1 MSELGDVLC
10 LIHDA
15 HERASAVHLRISD
28 WSQPSVRPEILVDQN
43 RGLPGGLRW
52 GGAGPWPEPTTSS
65 RQMWAAAPDRLRV
78 EITRGDAIVR
88 LGVRDGAQWWRWD
101 EILGVSSG
109 VAESGGRARQPTLP
123 ALLDPLLLHPARLIA
138 TLRLQPVGT
147 TSRAGRAAILVRGV
161 PRESAAGRSQL
172 AYELELDAEHGTVL
186 RRAAFDSGRRFQ
198 DSRVVHVVYDSDIDA
213 AKFAFIAPVEPP
225 DS

>member
-1 MSELGDVLC
+1 MARANHQLAPDVGG
-10 LIHDA
+10 
-15 HERASAVHLRISD
+15 SARSFACRDHT
-28 WSQPSVRPEILVDQN
+28 
-43 RGLPGGLRW
+43 RGRDRSARGSRW
-52 GGAGPWPEPTTSS
+52 G
-65 RQMWAAAPDRLRV
+65 
-78 EITRGDAIVR
+78 
-88 LGVRDGAQWWRWD
+88 QWWRWD

-198 DSRVVHVVYDSDIDA
+198 DSRVVHVVYDPAGRVDNPA
-213 AKFAFIAPVEPP
+213 ALETDLAGLEAGLTTTVIVAPSVTPATALA
-225 DS
+225 